1 MIELVPYMLMLVW
14 AAPDQPG
21 GFEIERVASLFASE
35 ADCDQAAAQLVAEAS
50 GKAMAHRCLPVP
62 KTGEYD
68 RLFAQ
73 IDSDRSAATPE
84 RGE

>member
-14 AAPDQPG
+14 AEPDQPG
-21 GFEIERVASLFASE
+21 GFEIERVASLFASA
-35 ADCDQAAAQLVAEAS
+35 ADCDKAASELVADAS
-50 GKAMAHRCLPVP
+50 GKPMAHRCLPVP
-62 KTGEYD
+62 QTGEYD

-73 IDSDRSAATPE
+73 IDASGIPTYPE

>member
-1 MIELVPYMLMLVW
+1 MIELIPYMLMLVW
-14 AAPDQPG
+14 PAPDQPG

-35 ADCDQAAAQLVAEAS
+35 ADCDQAAAQLVADAS
-50 GKAMAHRCLPVP
+50 GRAMAHRCLPVP
-62 KTGEYD
+62 NTTEYD

-73 IDSDRSAATPE
+73 IDAKRSAPSPE